1 MLQFMDYPID
11 NGLIDSI
18 CETVNQFIRTL
29 IGRGALIDGKCSF
42 NVVQNPVTEISN
54 CHLTFDIEYMTPT
67 PDERLTFQ

>member
-42 NVVQNPVTEISN
+42 NADKVCRKGYGRQRQSVTA
-54 CHLTFDIEYMTPT
+54 LLLRQLQKFM
-67 PDERLTFQ
+67 RA